1 MEKGALLHRRN
12 RVAGVLLGAEGENF
26 GEADM
31 KAVRIGLV
39 NLPLPEKGARG
50 IGRDRQA
57 SIPVFTAV
65 KQQLFLLERFLK
77 RTAGLFPLF
86 NGRKLPCSRRT
97 KRGGERLS
105 V

>member
-1 MEKGALLHRRN
+1 MEKGALLHRRS

-39 NLPLPEKGARG
+39 NLPEKGALG

>member
-1 MEKGALLHRRN
+1 MEKGALLHRRS
-12 RVAGVLLGAEGENF
+12 RV
-26 GEADM
+26 ADM
-31 KAVRIGLV
+31 KAVRIRLM
-39 NLPLPEKGARG
+39 NLREGGVLGA
-50 IGRDRQA
+50 GRDRQA
-57 SIPVFTAV
+57 SIPVFTVV

-97 KRGGERLS
+97 KRGRERLS

>member
-1 MEKGALLHRRN
+1 MEKGALLHRRS

-39 NLPLPEKGARG
+39 NLPEKGALG
-50 IGRDRQA
+50 IGRDRHA

>member
-1 MEKGALLHRRN
+1 MEKGALLHRRS
-12 RVAGVLLGAEGENF
+12 RVAGVLVGAEGENF

-31 KAVRIGLV
+31 KAVQIGLV
-39 NLPLPEKGARG
+39 NLPEKGAQG

-97 KRGGERLS
+97 KRGRERLS

>member
-1 MEKGALLHRRN
+1 MEKSALLHRRS

-39 NLPLPEKGARG
+39 NLPEKGARG
-50 IGRDRQA
+50 IGRDRHA

-97 KRGGERLS
+97 KRDRERLS